1 MTLPQFPGWEL
12 INEILIDLEDALDA
26 NRDNSLA
33 GDCNWKKNE
42 GRKKGLKQAVTIVR
56 SAVYDLELST
66 EVIHRVKKGGFNE
79 ATRRS
84 DQHL

>member
-42 GRKKGLKQAVTIVR
+42 GRKQGLKQAVTIVR

-66 EVIHRVKKGGFNE
+66 EVIHRARKGDLNE

>member
-42 GRKKGLKQAVTIVR
+42 GRKQGLKQAVTIVR

-66 EVIHRVKKGGFNE
+66 EVIHRV
-79 ATRRS
+79 TIRRSYENDTPS
-84 DQHL
+84 DQHF